1 MPHVWV
7 SAGLL
12 TGLGSNHLPRHQEL
26 TAIINADADDEDD
39 DDDDDDEDAA
49 ALSLSLSIR
58 IRIKWTS

>member
-7 SAGLL
+7 SSGLL

-39 DDDDDDEDAA
+39 DDDEDAAA
-49 ALSLSLSIR
+49 ALSLSLNQN
-58 IRIKWTS
+58 